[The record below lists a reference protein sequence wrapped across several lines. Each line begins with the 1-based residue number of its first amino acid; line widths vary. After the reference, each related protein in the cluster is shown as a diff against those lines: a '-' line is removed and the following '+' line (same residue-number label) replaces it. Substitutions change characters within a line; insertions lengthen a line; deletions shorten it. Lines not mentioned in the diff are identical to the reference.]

1 MLQLASKLTLAGND
15 LSLLSNFMVQDDL
28 RSGRLVE
35 VLSSALQTPNPREE
49 IHAVYYKNFSVSAR
63 INAFINFFSP
73 RLTL

>member
-1 MLQLASKLTLAGND
+1 
-15 LSLLSNFMVQDDL
+15 MVQDDL